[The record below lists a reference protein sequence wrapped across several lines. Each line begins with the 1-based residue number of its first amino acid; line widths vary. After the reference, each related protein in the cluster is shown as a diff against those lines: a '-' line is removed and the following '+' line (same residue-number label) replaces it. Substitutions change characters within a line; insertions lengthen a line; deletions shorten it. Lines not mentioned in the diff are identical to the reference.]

1 MKALVKLVAIDDDP
15 LSLEL
20 VSESLSE
27 EGLEIHSSTD
37 PELGFDIVLRERPQ
51 IVLLDLMMPNVTGM
65 QLLERIVQVD
75 PSIEVVLMTAHY
87 STDSAVEAI
96 KKGASDY
103 VNKPIDI
110 PGFRQRIQKLV
121 SGARRRQRARELD
134 SELLETSQFE
144 GMVGRSPLMWE
155 VFALIQRVAPHFRN
169 CLVTGTTGTG
179 KELVAKALHRLSPVS
194 ARPFVVCNS
203 AAVVETL
210 VESELFGHVKGAFTG
225 ATYDKTGLFEQANGG
240 VLFLD
245 EIGDMPLATQAKLL
259 RVLQNQEIQRVGS
272 MAVRKVDVRVVAATN
287 CDLRARI
294 GEKLFREDL
303 YYRLSMV
310 ELHTPNLAERKE
322 DLPLLESY
330 FIKKFAQQYNKDVTG
345 MTHRAQLALA
355 KHAWPGN
362 VRELE
367 NVIGHGCMM
376 TVDAKV
382 DIYDLPQYLRGSA
395 PAAPAPDD
403 QSLDGQSLDGQE
415 RHLLL
420 SALQNTGN
428 NQVQAAKALGIS
440 RDRLRYKMKK
450 FNLR

>member
-1 MKALVKLVAIDDDP
+1 MSALVKLVAIDDDP

-20 VSESLSE
+20 VGEALSGE
-27 EGLEIHSSTD
+27 RLEIFSSTD
-37 PELGFDIVLRERPQ
+37 PEEGFDIVLRERPQ
-51 IVLLDLMMPNVTGM
+51 IVLLDLMMPNITGM
-65 QLLERIVQVD
+65 ELLERVVQVD
-75 PSIEVVLMTAHY
+75 PSIDIVLMTAHY
-87 STDSAVEAI
+87 STESAVEAI

-110 PGFRQRIQKLV
+110 PSFRQRVQKLAE
-121 SGARRRQRARELD
+121 GARRRQRAKELD
-134 SELLETSQFE
+134 SELMETCQFE
-144 GMVGRSPLMWE
+144 GMVGRSPLMWD

-179 KELVAKALHRLSPVS
+179 KELIAKALHRLSPVS
-194 ARPFVVCNS
+194 MRPFVVCNS

-245 EIGDMPLATQAKLL
+245 EIGDMPMATQAKLL

-287 CDLRARI
+287 YNLRDRI

-310 ELHTPNLAERKE
+310 ELHTPNLVDRKE

-330 FIKKFAQQYNKDVTG
+330 FIKKFASQYCKDVSG
-345 MTHRAQLALA
+345 MTHRAQMVLAN
-355 KHAWPGN
+355 HPWPGN

-376 TVDAKV
+376 AVDGKI
-382 DIYDLPQYLRGSA
+382 DIHDLPQYLRGNA
-395 PAAPAPDD
+395 PAVAAPDD
-403 QSLDGQSLDGQE
+403 QSLDGQE

-420 SALQNTGN
+420 SALQNAGN